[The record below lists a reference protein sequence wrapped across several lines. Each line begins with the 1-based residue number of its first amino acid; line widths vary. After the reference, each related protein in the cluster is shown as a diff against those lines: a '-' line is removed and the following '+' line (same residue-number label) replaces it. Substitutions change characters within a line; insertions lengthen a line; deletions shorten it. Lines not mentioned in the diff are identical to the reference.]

1 MKCPTCGEELP
12 VLSKVCPYC
21 KTVVDK
27 GDGAPDAMELARA
40 LDAEII
46 EIKKLVP
53 ESGQVKLGANVW
65 LYILIAGVFLGLLA
79 LKTGAGLLWIL
90 TLSAVV
96 VSIVV
101 YRRTRKVT
109 VAAKLADAKIAYEY
123 GVTLVKRYF
132 KGNSEMSRFVD
143 ENQDIVNKAEAGI
156 QNGRKRNLLIGLG
169 VAIAEAILCGVILA
183 AVPSKDAAAQKK
195 VEQSQKMPAD
205 YDGQVA
211 WYIKAGQP
219 EKAVEVYADS
229 EYNEEYVG
237 APKRV
242 ALCQALCQAGFTA
255 QAEDFV
261 LRYCMGK
268 MQDLDC
274 AQEVVRAHLAAS
286 NPEAAATFAAKCTG
300 LKYKSDI
307 SKLKEL
313 I

>member
-12 VLSKVCPYC
+12 VLSKVCPFC

-27 GDGAPDAMELARA
+27 GDGAPDAMELAQA

-46 EIKKLVP
+46 KIKKLVP
-53 ESGQVKLGANVW
+53 ESGKVGLGAYVW
-65 LYILIAGVFLGLLA
+65 LYLLVAGVFLALLA
-79 LKTGAGLLWIL
+79 LKTGAGILWIL
-90 TLSAVV
+90 AIAA
-96 VSIVV
+96 IVAALPV
-101 YRRTRKVT
+101 YRRLRKEG
-109 VAAKLADAKIAYEY
+109 VAAKLADSKIAYEY
-123 GVTLVKRYF
+123 GISLVKRYF
-132 KGNSEMSRFVD
+132 RGNSEMARFVD
-143 ENQDIVNKAEAGI
+143 ENQDVVRKAEAGI
-156 QNGRKRNLLIGLG
+156 QNGRKRSRLIGLG
-169 VAIAEAILCGVILA
+169 VAVAEAILCGVILV

-242 ALCQALCQAGFTA
+242 ALCQALCQAGYTA

-261 LRYCMGK
+261 LRYCIGK

-286 NPEAAATFAAKCTG
+286 NPEAAAAFAAKCTG